1 MEENKDLLTTRQL
14 IEKMSATGDITKF
27 VKKYQ
32 NSICTQS
39 FSDYLHEQC
48 ESKGML
54 MSEVIKRADIE
65 KSYGYMIFKGNRQPS
80 RDRVIQLAF
89 GFGMDGDEAQRLLL
103 MAGKPQLYAK
113 ILRELTILY
122 CLDNHMSIVD
132 TQLLLGQM
140 GLELIG
146 GVKND

>member
-1 MEENKDLLTTRQL
+1 
-14 IEKMSATGDITKF
+14 
-27 VKKYQ
+27 
-32 NSICTQS
+32 
-39 FSDYLHEQC
+39 
-48 ESKGML
+48 